1 MHNHLLDLEL
11 QLHDFLVAAVNIL
24 LQPIYL
30 CLQAAAYLIVFEISD
45 PVKDILFSL
54 FLKHVLLE
62 HFVPGLQ
69 LSQLFRVLQI
79 ALLDLK
85 VLFFQLRD
93 ESAVHLIKGADSGL
107 VRLN

>member
-1 MHNHLLDLEL
+1 MHNHFLYLEL
-11 QLHDFLVAAVNIL
+11 QLHDFLVAAVDVL

-30 CLQAAAYLIVFEISD
+30 CLQAAAYLVVFEISD

-85 VLFFQLRD
+85 VLIFQLRD
-93 ESAVHLIKGADSGL
+93 ESAVHLIKGTDSGL